1 MLDRLELVVNNLIRV
16 GAGKI
21 AKAVLAVQLTQTLAV
36 SERQRRSGGE
46 GRQLLQCAA
55 EFRIGL
61 ACEFQKI
68 RAGQGNQRI
77 DRVQIEIDRLADFCR
92 QRLMQLVGQHVD
104 IKMNLLREELAEVSV
119 FKMESAE
126 LCVFL
131 TKLYRRGVQGRHR
144 VLIRLV
150 YLCVAQ
156 IAENRQRFHAQ
167 TKCCAVH
174 VVVHPFQ

>member
-1 MLDRLELVVNNLIRV
+1 MNPELKLHEE
-16 GAGKI
+16 KMT
-21 AKAVLAVQLTQTLAV
+21 KTV
-36 SERQRRSGGE
+36 S
-46 GRQLLQCAA
+46 
-55 EFRIGL
+55 
-61 ACEFQKI
+61 
-68 RAGQGNQRI
+68 
-77 DRVQIEIDRLADFCR
+77 V
-92 QRLMQLVGQHVD
+92 
-104 IKMNLLREELAEVSV
+104 LREELAEVSV